1 MTLFLPSKKKKC
13 AHKNKDV
20 EWSVYVSN
28 ELSYKPTKL
37 MITIQQ
43 IYATLDYFNS
53 LLFIG
58 ICQWY

>member
-1 MTLFLPSKKKKC
+1 M
-13 AHKNKDV
+13 